1 MKSINKILGME
12 ISEKVKLYNRYGD
25 EVNIEFIGKNEFVL
39 NSPLI
44 GGEDSCQAS
53 YEKLPNGEIKYYS
66 VDPSGGPFITLGWN
80 RLMMPS
86 HETIDMF
93 VENIS
98 RRDGK
103 WVLNISKLE
112 YDFK

>member
-1 MKSINKILGME
+1 MQF
-12 ISEKVKLYNRYGD
+12 SEKVKLYNRYGD
-25 EVNIEFIGKNEFVL
+25 EVNIEFIGKNEFIL

-53 YEKLPNGEIKYYS
+53 YEKFPNGEIKYYS

-86 HETIDMF
+86 RQCIEMI
-93 VENIS
+93 VEDIF

-103 WVLNISKLE
+103 WVLNISKLDYE
-112 YDFK
+112 FK

>member
-1 MKSINKILGME
+1 ME

-25 EVNIEFIGKNEFVL
+25 EVNIEFIGNNEFVL

-44 GGEDSCQAS
+44 GGEDYCQAS
-53 YEKLPNGEIKYYS
+53 YEKLPNDEIKYYS
-66 VDPSGGPFITLGWN
+66 VDPSGGPFIILGGN
-80 RLMMPS
+80 RLMTPS
-86 HETIDMF
+86 RECIDMF

-112 YDFK
+112 YEFK

>member
-1 MKSINKILGME
+1 MKSINKILEME
-12 ISEKVKLYNRYGD
+12 ISEKVELYNRYGD
-25 EVNIEFIGKNEFVL
+25 EVNIELIGKNEFVL

-44 GGEDSCQAS
+44 GGEDFCQAS
-53 YEKLPNGEIKYYS
+53 YEKLQNGEIKYYS
-66 VDPSGGPFITLGWN
+66 VDPSGGPFITLGLN

-86 HETIDMF
+86 REFIEMI
-93 VENIS
+93 VEDIF

-112 YDFK
+112 YEFK

>member
-1 MKSINKILGME
+1 MKSINKIFEME
-12 ISEKVKLYNRYGD
+12 ISEKVELYNRYGD

-39 NSPLI
+39 NNPLF
-44 GGEDSCQAS
+44 GGEDFCQAS
-53 YEKLPNGEIKYYS
+53 YEKLSNGEIKYYS
-66 VDPSGGPFITLGWN
+66 VDPSGGPFITLGLN
-80 RLMMPS
+80 RLMTPS
-86 HETIDMF
+86 RECIEMI

-112 YDFK
+112 IK

>member
-1 MKSINKILGME
+1 ME

-25 EVNIEFIGKNEFVL
+25 EVNIEFIGNNEFVL

-44 GGEDSCQAS
+44 GGEDYCQAS

-66 VDPSGGPFITLGWN
+66 VDPSGGPFITLGEN
-80 RLMMPS
+80 RLMTPS
-86 HETIDMF
+86 SEAIDMI
-93 VENIS
+93 VENIY
-98 RRDGK
+98 RCNGK

-112 YDFK
+112 IK

>member
-1 MKSINKILGME
+1 ME

-25 EVNIEFIGKNEFVL
+25 DVNIEFIGKNEFVL

-53 YEKLPNGEIKYYS
+53 YEKLPKDEIKYYS

-80 RLMMPS
+80 RLITPS

-98 RRDGK
+98 HRDGK
-103 WVLNISKLE
+103 WLLNISKLE
-112 YDFK
+112 YEFK

>member
-1 MKSINKILGME
+1 ME

-25 EVNIEFIGKNEFVL
+25 DVNIEFIGKNEFVL

-53 YEKLPNGEIKYYS
+53 YEKLPKDEIKYYS
-66 VDPSGGPFITLGWN
+66 VDPSGGPFISLGLN
-80 RLMMPS
+80 RLMTPS
-86 HETIDMF
+86 HESIDMF

-103 WVLNISKLE
+103 WILNISKLDCE
-112 YDFK
+112 FK

>member
-1 MKSINKILGME
+1 ME

-25 EVNIEFIGKNEFVL
+25 DVNIEFIGKNEFVL

-44 GGEDSCQAS
+44 CGDDSCQAS

-66 VDPSGGPFITLGWN
+66 VDPSGGPFITLGLN
-80 RLMMPS
+80 RLMTPS
-86 HETIDMF
+86 RECIEMI

-103 WVLNISKLE
+103 WMLNISKLE
-112 YDFK
+112 IK

>member
-1 MKSINKILGME
+1 ME

-39 NSPLI
+39 NTPLI
-44 GGEDSCQAS
+44 GGEDSCQVS

-66 VDPSGGPFITLGWN
+66 VDPSGGPFITLGGN
-80 RLMMPS
+80 LLMMPS
-86 HETIDMF
+86 RESIDMI
-93 VENIS
+93 VEDIS
-98 RRDGK
+98 RRNGK

-112 YDFK
+112 IR

>member
-1 MKSINKILGME
+1 ME

-25 EVNIEFIGKNEFVL
+25 EVNIEFIGNNEFVL

-44 GGEDSCQAS
+44 GGEDYCQAS
-53 YEKLPNGEIKYYS
+53 YEKLPNDEIKYYS
-66 VDPSGGPFITLGWN
+66 VDPSGGPFIALGWN
-80 RLMMPS
+80 RLMTPS
-86 HETIDMF
+86 RECIDMF

-103 WVLNISKLE
+103 WVLNISKLAYE
-112 YDFK
+112 FK